1 MSHSSHNTC
10 FSGASRPPQIWQAH
24 LRHGLFSSSLQY
36 WQDGPLF
43 PVFRRAGGAA
53 AGYNATRDCHPH
65 PGTLRARPRLTS
77 RGATN
82 QGAPLIRE
90 LNLQDFIHKYDP
102 TVVELRIIPA
112 EHHKTLAHYGA
123 EPGFHLGA
131 SLPFGFYICGFHYL
145 GPWAPGCPGIPPLPP
160 SHVPTAV
167 QASACGFYVGAKDLN
182 SGSQVYALGFS
193 LPTKAGV

>member
-123 EPGFHLGA
+123 EPGCPSPLV
-131 SLPFGFYICGFHYL
+131 SIYVDSTI
-145 GPWAPGCPGIPPLPP
+145 WAPGPLDAQEFRPCLPP
-160 SHVPTAV
+160 MSLQQCKLLHVA
-167 QASACGFYVGAKDLN
+167 FM
-182 SGSQVYALGFS
+182 
-193 LPTKAGV
+193 